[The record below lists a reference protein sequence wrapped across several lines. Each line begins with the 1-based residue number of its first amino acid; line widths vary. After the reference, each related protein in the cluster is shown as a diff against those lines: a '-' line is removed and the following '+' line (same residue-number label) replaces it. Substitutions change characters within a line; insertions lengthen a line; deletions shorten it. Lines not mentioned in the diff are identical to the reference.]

1 MATAKSVKDVS
12 PHEFVKAYSA
22 HLKRSGKIELPLW
35 TDIVK
40 TGTFKELAPYD
51 PDWYYV
57 RAASM
62 ARKIYIRGGLGVGA
76 FRRIYGGS
84 KRNGSRP
91 PHFCKS
97 SGSVARHILQQL
109 QNVNIIDID
118 PKGGRRITS
127 SGQRDLDQVAGRI
140 VPQDYMLRRFWS
152 QLSNVFDVK
161 CFLLSCISMISY
173 QCLRGDKIVTKK
185 LLSSK
190 TVFNCPGTGAR
201 SSANFAPSRKLL
213 QSFLKGL
220 FGLLTFAGPQFVF

>member
-1 MATAKSVKDVS
+1 M
-12 PHEFVKAYSA
+12 
-22 HLKRSGKIELPLW
+22 ELPQW

-51 PDWYYV
+51 PDWYYI

-62 ARKIYIRGGLGVGA
+62 ARKIYLRGGLGVGA

-109 QNVNIIDID
+109 QNMNIIDFD
-118 PKGGRRITS
+118 TKGGRKITS

-140 VPQDYMLRRFWS
+140 VVAIPQ
-152 QLSNVFDVK
+152 
-161 CFLLSCISMISY
+161 
-173 QCLRGDKIVTKK
+173 
-185 LLSSK
+185 
-190 TVFNCPGTGAR
+190 
-201 SSANFAPSRKLL
+201 
-213 QSFLKGL
+213 
-220 FGLLTFAGPQFVF
+220 